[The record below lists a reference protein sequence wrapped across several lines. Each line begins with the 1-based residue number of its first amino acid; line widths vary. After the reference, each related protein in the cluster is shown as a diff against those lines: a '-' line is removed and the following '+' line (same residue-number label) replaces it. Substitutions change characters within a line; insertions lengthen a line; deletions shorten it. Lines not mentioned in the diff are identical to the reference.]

1 MTTSMTLSSLEAV
14 VQILRSYYQL
24 QQLCETT
31 EVIWNANRVLGKEL
45 ERDRSRRIIKVA
57 MSANIAEACEKY
69 SIDPD
74 TRKYVP
80 IPQSGCIIKDEEFE
94 AIHPQEHSMFLNPE
108 SITLY
113 MGIVGLLI

>member
-1 MTTSMTLSSLEAV
+1 
-14 VQILRSYYQL
+14 
-24 QQLCETT
+24 
-31 EVIWNANRVLGKEL
+31 
-45 ERDRSRRIIKVA
+45 